1 MIERPE
7 QMNIDATF
15 GVTFAEGNFFIN
27 FYHQLMYALKNA
39 LVSMYL
45 RVYQNLGMS
54 VVLPSR

>member
-27 FYHQLMYALKNA
+27 FYHQSLTNVRTQKCTSFYVFAG
-39 LVSMYL
+39 VSKSGH
-45 RVYQNLGMS
+45 VCGTA
-54 VVLPSR
+54 